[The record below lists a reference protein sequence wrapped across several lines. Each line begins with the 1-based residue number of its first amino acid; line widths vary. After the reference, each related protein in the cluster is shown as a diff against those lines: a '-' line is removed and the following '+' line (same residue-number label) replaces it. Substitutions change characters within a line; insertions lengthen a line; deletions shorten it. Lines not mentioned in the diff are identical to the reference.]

1 MRNACVSMYSVRMQ
15 EIPDQKN
22 SEYGHYSRVVFLEIP
37 LTSSGNESD
46 YAEHN
51 YGTIVDLDGK
61 NIVELVD
68 LREKM
73 LLNSK

>member
-1 MRNACVSMYSVRMQ
+1 MQ

-22 SEYGHYSRVVFLEIP
+22 SEYGHYSRIVFLEIP
-37 LTSSGNESD
+37 LTLSGNESD
-46 YAEHN
+46 YVEHN

-73 LLNSK
+73 SLNSK